1 MHRLVINLLT
11 PYTCHTK
18 PPRSLIMLF
27 TFTANAI
34 TNPATGEATI
44 PQPWP
49 ELLNTTTS
57 DTTQPLPQP
66 AISVPTP
73 SPIQSSLATYLA
85 PDPIAVFRSL
95 NTPQILA
102 DNNGTIKCNNL
113 MVWEYLYNQDTQDSQ
128 DKPNNPNPTLQSY
141 IFALSNYIDS
151 ILTAYNSS
159 LALRTEETHAF
170 VRNVLL
176 SCFGPSSLVLLS
188 AITKPLHASL
198 RNSSLSPRYSKFQ
211 SHNKLSN
218 NPNNT
223 NPNTSP
229 HSYQS
234 LPFPHQLIALI
245 PTPDNT
251 STIPTIQDWPTL
263 IHAFLSQPDLLFSG
277 SPTHH
282 MSCQDLLCFF
292 PNGDSGDA
300 NFPHLGIRTRWT
312 AAAHLSHAPI
322 LTLYPRIWDY
332 VFGPLAGKNPALI
345 SAVWEQPTPQK
356 PRKDK
361 GVPRAER
368 F

>member
-1 MHRLVINLLT
+1 
-11 PYTCHTK
+11 
-18 PPRSLIMLF
+18 MLF

-34 TNPATGEATI
+34 TNPATGEPTI

-57 DTTQPLPQP
+57 NTTQPLPQP
-66 AISVPTP
+66 AIFIPTP

-102 DNNGTIKCNNL
+102 DNNGTIKHNNL
-113 MVWEYLYNQDTQDSQ
+113 MVWEYLSNSEANHNHNQDS
-128 DKPNNPNPTLQSY
+128 NLQSY

-151 ILTAYNSS
+151 VLTAYNSS

-176 SCFGPSSLVLLS
+176 SCFGPSSLVLLT

-211 SHNKLSN
+211 SHNKLSDN
-218 NPNNT
+218 TNNNT
-223 NPNTSP
+223 NTTPSTSP

-234 LPFPHQLIALI
+234 LPFPQHLISLI
-245 PTPDNT
+245 PTPN
-251 STIPTIQDWPTL
+251 STNNNIPTIQDWPTL
-263 IHAFLSQPDLLFSG
+263 IHAFLSKPDLLFSG
-277 SPTHH
+277 SPSHH

-322 LTLYPRIWDY
+322 LTLYPRIWNY
-332 VFGPLAGKNPALI
+332 VFGPLIGKNPALI

>member
-1 MHRLVINLLT
+1 
-11 PYTCHTK
+11 
-18 PPRSLIMLF
+18 
-27 TFTANAI
+27 
-34 TNPATGEATI
+34 
-44 PQPWP
+44 
-49 ELLNTTTS
+49 
-57 DTTQPLPQP
+57 
-66 AISVPTP
+66 
-73 SPIQSSLATYLA
+73 
-85 PDPIAVFRSL
+85 
-95 NTPQILA
+95 
-102 DNNGTIKCNNL
+102 
-113 MVWEYLYNQDTQDSQ
+113 MVWEYLYNH
-128 DKPNNPNPTLQSY
+128 NNTNQANNPTLQSY

-151 ILTAYNSS
+151 VLTAYNSS

-176 SCFGPSSLVLLS
+176 SCFGPSSLTLLS

-198 RNSSLSPRYSKFQ
+198 RTPSLSPRYSKFQ
-211 SHNKLSN
+211 SHNKLSG
-218 NPNNT
+218 

-229 HSYQS
+229 NTNNNSHAYQS
-234 LPFPHQLIALI
+234 LPFPQHLISLI
-245 PTPDNT
+245 PAPNSNKTNNET
-251 STIPTIQDWPTL
+251 NSNSLPTLQDWPTL

-292 PNGDSGDA
+292 PNADSGDPT
-300 NFPHLGIRTRWT
+300 FPHLGIRTRWT

-332 VFGPLAGKNPALI
+332 VFGPLIGKNPALI

>member
-1 MHRLVINLLT
+1 
-11 PYTCHTK
+11 
-18 PPRSLIMLF
+18 MLF
-27 TFTANAI
+27 TFTANVIA
-34 TNPATGEATI
+34 NPTTGEPTI
-44 PQPWP
+44 SQPWP
-49 ELLNTTTS
+49 ELVDFTNISQTNSSLPI
-57 DTTQPLPQP
+57 PLPIPKP
-66 AISVPTP
+66 APV
-73 SPIQSSLATYLA
+73 QSSLATYLA
-85 PDPIAVFRSL
+85 PDPIVVFRSL

-102 DNNGTIKCNNL
+102 DNNGTIKCDNL
-113 MVWEYLYNQDTQDSQ
+113 MVWEYLSNNEAQHNQDAH
-128 DKPNNPNPTLQSY
+128 TLQSY

-151 ILTAYNSS
+151 VLTAYNSS

-188 AITKPLHASL
+188 AITKPIHASL
-198 RNSSLSPRYSKFQ
+198 RNQSLSPRYSKFQ
-211 SHNKLSN
+211 SHNKL
-218 NPNNT
+218 T
-223 NPNTSP
+223 DNPNTNP

-234 LPFPHQLIALI
+234 LPFPQHLIALI
-245 PTPDNT
+245 PNPNNNDNNK
-251 STIPTIQDWPTL
+251 WPTL
-263 IHAFLSQPDLLFSG
+263 IHAFLSQDDLLFSG

>member
-1 MHRLVINLLT
+1 
-11 PYTCHTK
+11 
-18 PPRSLIMLF
+18 MLF

-34 TNPATGEATI
+34 TNPATGEPTI

-49 ELLNTTTS
+49 DLVDTTTTS
-57 DTTQPLPQP
+57 YQTNPQP
-66 AISVPTP
+66 TTLHIPTP

-102 DNNGTIKCNNL
+102 DNNGTIKHNNL
-113 MVWEYLYNQDTQDSQ
+113 MVWEYLYNNHNTNQA
-128 DKPNNPNPTLQSY
+128 NNPTLQSY
-141 IFALSNYIDS
+141 TFALSNYIDS
-151 ILTAYNSS
+151 VLTAYNSS

-188 AITKPLHASL
+188 AITKPIHPSL
-198 RNSSLSPRYSKFQ
+198 RTPSLSARYSKFQ
-211 SHNKLSN
+211 SHNKLSG
-218 NPNNT
+218 
-223 NPNTSP
+223 NPNTNNNS
-229 HSYQS
+229 HAYQS
-234 LPFPHQLIALI
+234 LPFPQHLISLI
-245 PTPDNT
+245 PAPYSSKTSNETSNEANT
-251 STIPTIQDWPTL
+251 NTNTNSLPTLQDWPTL
-263 IHAFLSQPDLLFSG
+263 IRAFLSQPDLLFSG

-292 PNGDSGDA
+292 PNADSGDPT
-300 NFPHLGIRTRWT
+300 FPHLGIRTRWT

-332 VFGPLAGKNPALI
+332 VFGPLIGKNPALI